1 MSQTHMAIYRN
12 VWRWHFYA
20 GIVVAPFMLL
30 LAITGAI
37 YLFNDEINDAL
48 YPELRFA
55 ATSGQSLPLSA
66 IATGA
71 LGSFPGGAV
80 TRIDTPTAH
89 GRTFQVYVTPSAG
102 DPVRVFVDPASGRA
116 QGTYF
121 YPHTLIGIA
130 DLLHGSLLM
139 GDFGDAIVEIVACW
153 GLILVATGT
162 YLWWPR
168 GLPLRRALLPRF
180 DSSGRH
186 FWKSLHGAIGIWSA
200 FLIAFLILTGLP
212 WATVWGDMF
221 RKVTA
226 MAGIGYPASVRTHG
240 APASTSLTVKDVA
253 NGAAPWTLETMPA
266 PLSDEHAG
274 HHSGGSAPAVAAG
287 NRVDLDR
294 VAAVVDAHKMTEPY
308 RLVFPRNAA
317 GVFSAYTY
325 PDQPEGQ
332 RSLYIDQYSGK
343 VVRDVGFKDYGIAA
357 KAVELGVQLH
367 MGNYF
372 GRLNQIVMLIPCV
385 GIVVLAITGPYMWWQ
400 RRPKGMFGAP
410 KVVEPT
416 TLRSFALITLAMAA
430 LFPLA
435 GASLVAVGV
444 LDAIG
449 SRFLGPRQPAA

>member
-1 MSQTHMAIYRN
+1 
-12 VWRWHFYA
+12 
-20 GIVVAPFMLL
+20 
-30 LAITGAI
+30 
-37 YLFNDEINDAL
+37 
-48 YPELRFA
+48 
-55 ATSGQSLPLSA
+55 
-66 IATGA
+66 
-71 LGSFPGGAV
+71 
-80 TRIDTPTAH
+80 
-89 GRTFQVYVTPSAG
+89 
-102 DPVRVFVDPASGRA
+102 
-116 QGTYF
+116 
-121 YPHTLIGIA
+121 
-130 DLLHGSLLM
+130 
-139 GDFGDAIVEIVACW
+139 
-153 GLILVATGT
+153 
-162 YLWWPR
+162 
-168 GLPLRRALLPRF
+168 ALLPRF